1 MALAN
6 LHGVGLSQYAT
17 FYPPPL
23 QIQKKPRRATFHRR
37 LLRRPTH
44 AQHHTDLDHGP
55 LDDIIDEIKGGIW
68 ASPPDYC
75 TDSFVFDWADPL
87 RVPSTWTSTPLPI
100 SRIPSGQPL
109 MVRKNRQ
116 SHSSTSGS
124 SGGDSMALS
133 RHTSGMNS
141 DPVSSLLPHVPP
153 WPRLNAAT
161 SNEPRDYATIFA
173 GATANA
179 VEHPPPCKRR
189 SSRLRLFTSG
199 FSRLRRSNTRS
210 SGTAMPSTSPTPS
223 EDLQPNDEAVEA
235 HAWNNARS

>member
-44 AQHHTDLDHGP
+44 AQHHTDPDHGP
-55 LDDIIDEIKGGIW
+55 LDDIIDEIRGGIW

-75 TDSFVFDWADPL
+75 TDSSVFDWTDPL

-153 WPRLNAAT
+153 WPRLDAASECRRT
-161 SNEPRDYATIFA
+161 S
-173 GATANA
+173 TAMQTA
-179 VEHPPPCKRR
+179 
-189 SSRLRLFTSG
+189 LFTLAIVHK
-199 FSRLRRSNTRS
+199 RLLALAPLKHSQQWYCHVVHITLS
-210 SGTAMPSTSPTPS
+210 
-223 EDLQPNDEAVEA
+223 L
-235 HAWNNARS
+235 

>member
-44 AQHHTDLDHGP
+44 AQHHTDPDHGP

-75 TDSFVFDWADPL
+75 TDSSVFDWTDPL

-141 DPVSSLLPHVPP
+141 DPVSSLLPLHACDCSQ
-153 WPRLNAAT
+153 AASRACAAQT
-161 SNEPRDYATIFA
+161 LAAVVLPCRPHHPLPLKICSLAT
-173 GATANA
+173 
-179 VEHPPPCKRR
+179 KLSRR
-189 SSRLRLFTSG
+189 MRGTMLARESSKHL
-199 FSRLRRSNTRS
+199 
-210 SGTAMPSTSPTPS
+210 
-223 EDLQPNDEAVEA
+223 
-235 HAWNNARS
+235 